1 MRRLCLFSL
10 GLAWGDIFLH
20 MPRGGN
26 DRLNENGTGRA
37 NGNRLWDSQ
46 NNNQGGY
53 NVGDRD
59 AFPAVTMGKRVCE
72 FV

>member
-1 MRRLCLFSL
+1 M
-10 GLAWGDIFLH
+10 H

-46 NNNQGGY
+46 NNNLGGY
-53 NVGDRD
+53 NVGDRGEY
-59 AFPAVTMGKRVCE
+59 PAANMGE
-72 FV
+72 

>member
-1 MRRLCLFSL
+1 MVHFTLKMKLSIL
-10 GLAWGDIFLH
+10 LHGALGDIFMH

-53 NVGDRD
+53 NVGDTGEY
-59 AFPAVTMGKRVCE
+59 PAANMGN
-72 FV
+72 